1 MTTSHEEK
9 GGDAPVNLV
18 DDNLS
23 KGFFAMF
30 CFDSFYLKR
39 TVPVSK
45 DVCCLSSFV
54 AVCVHFRF
62 PLESVEPS
70 AL

>member
-1 MTTSHEEK
+1 MTTREK

-18 DDNLS
+18 DDDLS

-39 TVPVSK
+39 TVAVSK
-45 DVCCLSSFV
+45 DDCWLSSV
-54 AVCVHFRF
+54 GIHFRF
-62 PLESVEPS
+62 PLE
-70 AL
+70 